1 MRLQPEEGL
10 SVIVKSSRKF
20 VGSYIWHSSV
30 GAISSWSGLDSA
42 VRLIYGSKFKNY
54 VRSYLNFSS
63 LSWVSLSWR
72 ARNLRPRQKTYRLIK
87 IILVYRAAETFSEEE
102 QLFALTGN

>member
-1 MRLQPEEGL
+1 MFEMF
-10 SVIVKSSRKF
+10 VKCCCRNYEHNAAVTSPCTVCTPLEPFPRDL
-20 VGSYIWHSSV
+20 I
-30 GAISSWSGLDSA
+30 LTA

-72 ARNLRPRQKTYRLIK
+72 AGNLGPRQKTYRLIK
-87 IILVYRAAETFSEEE
+87 IILVYRAAETFSEE